1 MAIPSYTDQKLDL
14 LRKINGGGGGYV
26 AQSSP
31 SATAGVTMG
40 AGNDM
45 TLTNRMNAGA
55 ASMAEANQPKTLGLV
70 QPEQPS
76 YDIFS
81 RPGDSF
87 GDSQMREQAYQ
98 SLLRQ
103 AANVSGFGGKGK
115 RQALLAAAQ
124 GMIQPGLAQIEA
136 QNKDYQALLSQYG
149 QQQSDMMK
157 LGMLGGMDPQ
167 QMQNFMSGLS
177 QIYGGNQSQPSI
189 VGNQSQPQATTPAPT
204 TTQPV
209 GTNPQA
215 SSLPGTGSF
224 TDQYNRATD
233 IYKQFGRAV

>member
-1 MAIPSYTDQKLDL
+1 MAIPSYTDQQSDL
-14 LRKINGGGGGYV
+14 MRKINGGYV
-26 AQSSP
+26 SQASP
-31 SATAGVTMG
+31 DATAGVTMG

-45 TLTNRMNAGA
+45 TLTKRMNAGA
-55 ASMAEANQPKTLGLV
+55 ASMAASNQPNTLGSV
-70 QPEQPS
+70 QPEKPS
-76 YDIFS
+76 YDVFS

-87 GDSQMREQAYQ
+87 GDSQMREQDYQ
-98 SLLRQ
+98 SLLSQ

-149 QQQSDMMK
+149 QQQSDMTK

-167 QMQNFMSGLS
+167 QMQNFMLGLS
-177 QIYGGNQSQPSI
+177 QIYGGNQSQPS
-189 VGNQSQPQATTPAPT
+189 VYGNQSQPQATTPAPT

-233 IYKQFGRAV
+233 IYKQFGRTV

>member
-1 MAIPSYTDQKLDL
+1 MAIPSYTDQQSDL
-14 LRKINGGGGGYV
+14 MRKISGGYV
-26 AQSSP
+26 SQASP
-31 SATAGVTMG
+31 DATAGVTMG

-55 ASMAEANQPKTLGLV
+55 ASMAASNQPNTLGSV
-70 QPEQPS
+70 QPEKPS

-87 GDSQMREQAYQ
+87 GDSQMREQDYQ
-98 SLLRQ
+98 SLLSQ

-149 QQQSDMMK
+149 QQQSDMTK

-167 QMQNFMSGLS
+167 QMQNFMFGLS
-177 QIYGGNQSQPSI
+177 QIYGGNQSQPS
-189 VGNQSQPQATTPAPT
+189 VTGNQSQPQATTTAPT

-209 GTNPQA
+209 GANPQA

-233 IYKQFGRAV
+233 IYKQFGRTV

>member
-1 MAIPSYTDQKLDL
+1 MAIPSYTDQQSDL
-14 LRKINGGGGGYV
+14 MRKINGGYV
-26 AQSSP
+26 SQASP
-31 SATAGVTMG
+31 DATAGVTMG
-40 AGNDM
+40 SENDM
-45 TLTNRMNAGA
+45 TLTKRMNAGA
-55 ASMAEANQPKTLGLV
+55 ASMAASNQPNTLGSV
-70 QPEQPS
+70 QPEKPS
-76 YDIFS
+76 YDVFS

-87 GDSQMREQAYQ
+87 GDSQMREQDYQ
-98 SLLRQ
+98 SLLSQ

-149 QQQSDMMK
+149 QQQSDMTK

-167 QMQNFMSGLS
+167 QMQNFMFGLS
-177 QIYGGNQSQPSI
+177 QIYGGNQSQPS
-189 VGNQSQPQATTPAPT
+189 VTGNQSQPQATTTAPT

-209 GTNPQA
+209 GANPQA

-233 IYKQFGRAV
+233 IYKQFGRTV

>member
-1 MAIPSYTDQKLDL
+1 MAIPSYTDQQSDL
-14 LRKINGGGGGYV
+14 MRKINGGYV
-26 AQSSP
+26 SQASP
-31 SATAGVTMG
+31 DATAGVTMG

-45 TLTNRMNAGA
+45 TLTKRMNAGA
-55 ASMAEANQPKTLGLV
+55 ASMAASNQPNTLGSV
-70 QPEQPS
+70 QPEKPS
-76 YDIFS
+76 YDVFS

-87 GDSQMREQAYQ
+87 GDSQMREQDYQ
-98 SLLRQ
+98 SLLSQ
-103 AANVSGFGGKGK
+103 AANVSGFGAKGK

-149 QQQSDMMK
+149 QQQSDMTK
-157 LGMLGGMDPQ
+157 LGMFGGMDPQ
-167 QMQNFMSGLS
+167 QMQNFMLGLS
-177 QIYGGNQSQPSI
+177 QIYGGNQSQPS
-189 VGNQSQPQATTPAPT
+189 VAGNQSQPQATTPAPT

-209 GTNPQA
+209 GANPQA

-233 IYKQFGRAV
+233 IYKQFGRTV

>member
-1 MAIPSYTDQKLDL
+1 MAIPSYTDQQSDL
-14 LRKINGGGGGYV
+14 MRKINGGYV
-26 AQSSP
+26 SQASP
-31 SATAGVTMG
+31 DATAGVTMG

-45 TLTNRMNAGA
+45 TLTKRMNAGA
-55 ASMAEANQPKTLGLV
+55 ASMAASNQPNTLGSV
-70 QPEQPS
+70 QPEKPS
-76 YDIFS
+76 YDVFS

-87 GDSQMREQAYQ
+87 GDSQMREQDYQ
-98 SLLRQ
+98 SLLSK
-103 AANVSGFGGKGK
+103 AANVSGVGGKRK
-115 RQALLAAAQ
+115 REALLAAAK

-149 QQQSDMMK
+149 QQQSDMTK

-167 QMQNFMSGLS
+167 QIQNFMFGLS
-177 QIYGGNQSQPSI
+177 QIYGGNQSQPS
-189 VGNQSQPQATTPAPT
+189 VSGNQSQPQATTPAPT

-233 IYKQFGRAV
+233 IYKQFGRTV

>member
-1 MAIPSYTDQKLDL
+1 MAAPSYQYTADQLNE
-14 LRKINGGGGGYV
+14 LRKNATNVVSG
-26 AQSSP
+26 ASP
-31 SATAGVTMG
+31 LATAGVTMG
-40 AGNDM
+40 SENDM

-55 ASMAEANQPKTLGLV
+55 ASMAAANQPKTLGIA
-70 QPEQPS
+70 QPKKPS
-76 YDIFS
+76 YDVFS

-87 GDSQMREQAYQ
+87 GDSQMREQDYQ
-98 SLLRQ
+98 SLLSQ
-103 AANVSGFGGKGK
+103 AANVSGFGAKGK
-115 RQALLAAAQ
+115 RQALIAAAQ

-136 QNKDYQALLSQYG
+136 QSKDYQAELSNYG
-149 QQQSDMMK
+149 QQQSDMTK

-167 QMQNFMSGLS
+167 QMQNFMFGLS
-177 QIYGGNQSQPSI
+177 QIYGGNQSQPS
-189 VGNQSQPQATTPAPT
+189 VYGNQSQPQATTPAPT

-233 IYKQFGRAV
+233 IYKQFGRTV

>member
-1 MAIPSYTDQKLDL
+1 MAVPSYQYTADQLNE
-14 LRKINGGGGGYV
+14 LRKNATNVVSG
-26 AQSSP
+26 ASP
-31 SATAGVTMG
+31 LATAGVTMG
-40 AGNDM
+40 SGNDM
-45 TLTNRMNAGA
+45 TLTKRMNAGA
-55 ASMAEANQPKTLGLV
+55 ASMAASNQPNTLGSV
-70 QPEQPS
+70 QPEKPS

-87 GDSQMREQAYQ
+87 GDSQMREQQYM
-98 SLLRQ
+98 SLL
-103 AANVSGFGGKGK
+103 KD
-115 RQALLAAAQ
+115 AAQ
-124 GMIQPGLAQIEA
+124 AKGRKRGSMVDAAKAMIAPGLAQIEA

-149 QQQSDMMK
+149 QQQSDMTK

-167 QMQNFMSGLS
+167 QMQNFMFGLS
-177 QIYGGNQSQPSI
+177 QIYGGNQSQPS
-189 VGNQSQPQATTPAPT
+189 VYGNQSQPQATTPAPT

-233 IYKQFGRAV
+233 IYKQFGRTV

>member
-1 MAIPSYTDQKLDL
+1 MAAPSYQYTADQLNE
-14 LRKINGGGGGYV
+14 LRKNATNV
-26 AQSSP
+26 VSWASP
-31 SATAGVTMG
+31 LATAGVTMG
-40 AGNDM
+40 SGNDM
-45 TLTNRMNAGA
+45 TLTKRMNAGA
-55 ASMAEANQPKTLGLV
+55 ASMAASNQPNTLGSV
-70 QPEQPS
+70 QPEKPS
-76 YDIFS
+76 YDVFS

-87 GDSQMREQAYQ
+87 GDSQRREQAYQ
-98 SLLRQ
+98 SLLSQ
-103 AANVSGFGGKGK
+103 AANVSGFGSKGK

-136 QNKDYQALLSQYG
+136 QNKDYQTLLSQYG

-167 QMQNFMSGLS
+167 QMQNFMFGLS
-177 QIYGGNQSQPSI
+177 QIYGGNQSQPS
-189 VGNQSQPQATTPAPT
+189 VSGNQSQPQATTPAPT

>member
-1 MAIPSYTDQKLDL
+1 MAIPSYTDQKSDL
-14 LRKINGGGGGYV
+14 MRKINGGYV
-26 AQSSP
+26 SQASP
-31 SATAGVTMG
+31 DATAGVTMG

-55 ASMAEANQPKTLGLV
+55 ASMAAANQPKTLGSV
-70 QPEQPS
+70 QPEKPS

-87 GDSQMREQAYQ
+87 GDSQMREQNYQ
-98 SLLRQ
+98 SLLSQ

-149 QQQSDMMK
+149 QQQSDMTK

-167 QMQNFMSGLS
+167 QMQNFMFGLS
-177 QIYGGNQSQPSI
+177 QIYGGNQSQPS
-189 VGNQSQPQATTPAPT
+189 VYGNQSQPQATTPAPT

-233 IYKQFGRAV
+233 IYKQFGRTV

>member
-1 MAIPSYTDQKLDL
+1 MAIPSYTDQQSDL
-14 LRKINGGGGGYV
+14 MRKINGGYV
-26 AQSSP
+26 SQASP
-31 SATAGVTMG
+31 DATAGVTMG

-45 TLTNRMNAGA
+45 TLTKRMNAGA
-55 ASMAEANQPKTLGLV
+55 ASMAASNQPNTLGSV
-70 QPEQPS
+70 QPEKPS
-76 YDIFS
+76 YDVFS

-87 GDSQMREQAYQ
+87 GDSQMREQDYQ
-98 SLLRQ
+98 SLLSQ
-103 AANVSGFGGKGK
+103 AANVSGFGAKGK

-149 QQQSDMMK
+149 QQQSDMTK

-167 QMQNFMSGLS
+167 QIQNFMFGLS
-177 QIYGGNQSQPSI
+177 QIYGGNQSQPS
-189 VGNQSQPQATTPAPT
+189 VYGNQSQPQATTPAPT

-233 IYKQFGRAV
+233 IYKQFGRTV

>member
-1 MAIPSYTDQKLDL
+1 MAIPSYTDQQYDL
-14 LRKINGGGGGYV
+14 MRKINGGYV
-26 AQSSP
+26 SQASP
-31 SATAGVTMG
+31 DATAGVTMG
-40 AGNDM
+40 SGNDM

-55 ASMAEANQPKTLGLV
+55 ASMAASNQPNTLGSV
-70 QPEQPS
+70 QPEKPS
-76 YDIFS
+76 YDVFS

-87 GDSQMREQAYQ
+87 GDSQMREQDYQ
-98 SLLRQ
+98 SLLSQ

-149 QQQSDMMK
+149 QQQSDMTK

-167 QMQNFMSGLS
+167 QMQNFMFGLS
-177 QIYGGNQSQPSI
+177 QIYGGNQIQPS
-189 VGNQSQPQATTPAPT
+189 VYGNQSQPQATTPAPT

>member
-1 MAIPSYTDQKLDL
+1 MAAPSYQYTADQLNE
-14 LRKINGGGGGYV
+14 LRKNATNVVSG
-26 AQSSP
+26 ASP
-31 SATAGVTMG
+31 LATAGVTMG
-40 AGNDM
+40 SGNDM
-45 TLTNRMNAGA
+45 TLTKRMNAGA
-55 ASMAEANQPKTLGLV
+55 ASMAASNQPNTLGSV
-70 QPEQPS
+70 QPEKPS
-76 YDIFS
+76 YDVFS

-87 GDSQMREQAYQ
+87 GDSQMREQDYQ
-98 SLLRQ
+98 SLLSK
-103 AANVSGFGGKGK
+103 AANVRGFGGKGK

-149 QQQSDMMK
+149 QQQSDMTK

-167 QMQNFMSGLS
+167 QMQNFMLGLS
-177 QIYGGNQSQPSI
+177 QIYGGNQSQPS
-189 VGNQSQPQATTPAPT
+189 VYGNQSQPQATTPAPT

-233 IYKQFGRAV
+233 IYKQFGRTV

>member
-1 MAIPSYTDQKLDL
+1 MAAPSYQYTADQLNE
-14 LRKINGGGGGYV
+14 LRKNATNVVSG
-26 AQSSP
+26 ASP
-31 SATAGVTMG
+31 LATAGVTMG

-87 GDSQMREQAYQ
+87 GDSQMREQQYM
-98 SLLRQ
+98 SLL
-103 AANVSGFGGKGK
+103 KD
-115 RQALLAAAQ
+115 AAQ
-124 GMIQPGLAQIEA
+124 AKGRKRGSMVDAAKAMIAPGLAQIEA

-149 QQQSDMMK
+149 QQQSDMTK

-167 QMQNFMSGLS
+167 QMQNFMFGLS
-177 QIYGGNQSQPSI
+177 QIYGGNQSQPS
-189 VGNQSQPQATTPAPT
+189 VYGNQSQPQATTPAPT

-233 IYKQFGRAV
+233 IYKQFGRTV

>member
-1 MAIPSYTDQKLDL
+1 MAAPSYQYTADQLNE
-14 LRKINGGGGGYV
+14 LRKNATNVVSG
-26 AQSSP
+26 ASP
-31 SATAGVTMG
+31 LATAGVTMG
-40 AGNDM
+40 SENDM
-45 TLTNRMNAGA
+45 TLTKRMNAGA
-55 ASMAEANQPKTLGLV
+55 ASMAAANQPNTLGSV
-70 QPEQPS
+70 QPEKPS
-76 YDIFS
+76 YDVFS

-87 GDSQMREQAYQ
+87 GDSQRREQAYQ
-98 SLLRQ
+98 SLLSQ
-103 AANVSGFGGKGK
+103 AANVRGFGSKGK